1 MARYDGP
8 RAPRDHLQGETC
20 DARPSW
26 QSVVVIYAVNR
37 ITPRSIQTFIPTM
50 PKLANAAGTAG
61 S

>member
-1 MARYDGP
+1 MAPAR
-8 RAPRDHLQGETC
+8 LVIKTC

-26 QSVVVIYAVNR
+26 QSVAEIYAVNR